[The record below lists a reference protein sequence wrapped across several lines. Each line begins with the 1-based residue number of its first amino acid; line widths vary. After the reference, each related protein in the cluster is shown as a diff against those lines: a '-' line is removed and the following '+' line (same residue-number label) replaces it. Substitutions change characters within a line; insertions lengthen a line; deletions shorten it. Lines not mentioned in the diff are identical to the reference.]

1 MLTSKRSQFSGQDS
15 EILQFVCF
23 FFTKDTVVVVNVQTE
38 VLMLAE
44 WRGLKIVIHVII
56 FR

>member
-1 MLTSKRSQFSGQDS
+1 MLTSKRNQFSGQDS

>member
-1 MLTSKRSQFSGQDS
+1 MLTSKRNQFSVQDS

-23 FFTKDTVVVVNVQTE
+23 FLQDTVVVVNVQTE